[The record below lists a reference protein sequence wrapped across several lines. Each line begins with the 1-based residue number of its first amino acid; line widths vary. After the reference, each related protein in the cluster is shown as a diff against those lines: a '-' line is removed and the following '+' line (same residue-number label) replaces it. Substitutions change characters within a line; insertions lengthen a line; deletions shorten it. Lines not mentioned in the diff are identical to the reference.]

1 MSRETQ
7 LAEIKA
13 QKIKK
18 HGSKPE
24 PLSTPKLDKLL
35 KKEEQLKA
43 LIQKEKA
50 RLTKN
55 TRQERSGKLIA
66 WGIALEKLFQDG
78 NSEITPER
86 WAALCK
92 ETLDGRQLENAFQGE
107 LEKFK

>member
-13 QKIKK
+13 KKIKK
-18 HGSKPE
+18 HGSP
-24 PLSTPKLDKLL
+24 PAPPSTPKLDKLM

-43 LIQKEKA
+43 LIQKEKS
-50 RLTKN
+50 RLTKSS
-55 TRQERSGKLIA
+55 RQVRSAKLIA

-78 NSEITPER
+78 SSEMTPQR

-92 ETLDGRQLENAFQGE
+92 QTLDGRQLENAFLQE
-107 LEKFK
+107 LEGFK